1 MVSKIKVSPAK
12 PAERVQRDSLDQH
25 EIARDESITEKLST
39 KYKVLYGVGTFT
51 VIVAL
56 VLVVTLLIALKS
68 SPVDLQAQEW
78 GEWADWS
85 RCSSTCD
92 QGQRSRIRFIIAKE
106 SQE

>member
-56 VLVVTLLIALKS
+56 ALI
-68 SPVDLQAQEW
+68 